1 MIGPPHPVFIIAEA
15 GVNHNG
21 DLHLAKQL
29 VIAAKEAGADC
40 VKFQTFRAED
50 LVTLSAPKAAY
61 QLKVTDPAESQFAM
75 LKKLELP
82 FDDYVELLALCR
94 ELSIMFLSTPYNF
107 ADVDFLEKL
116 EVSAYKLASMHLT
129 ESPMVEY
136 VGKKGKPVFLATGM
150 GHLADVIAAAEAFAK
165 TGNSNLV
172 LMQSTTDYPAQPEEA
187 HLRSIRTIEDVT
199 GAIAGYSDNS
209 GIIDT
214 CVTAAA
220 AGAYVIEKHFTLD
233 KNLPG
238 PDHSASADPIKF
250 AAMVRKIRE
259 VETALGNAGKNIT
272 PLEARNMVGMKRSL
286 TAVVP
291 IPAGTIIAADMLGF
305 KRPATGLHPNR
316 YYDVIGKKARRDIAK
331 DQTLTEE
338 DIV

>member
-1 MIGPPHPVFIIAEA
+1 MIGPSHPVFIIAEA

-21 DLHLAKQL
+21 DIELAKKL
-29 VIAAKEAGADC
+29 VVEAKRVGADC
-40 VKFQTFRAED
+40 VKFQTFRADD

-61 QLKVTDPAESQFAM
+61 QLKVTDPGESQFAM

-94 ELSIMFLSTPYNF
+94 ELGIMFLSTPYNF
-107 ADVDFLEKL
+107 ADVDFLHKL
-116 EVSAYKLASMHLT
+116 DAPAYKLASMHLT
-129 ESPMVEY
+129 ESPMIEY

-150 GHLADVIAAAEAFAK
+150 GHISDVVAAADAFAQ
-165 TGNSNLV
+165 TGNNNLV
-172 LMQSTTDYPAQPEEA
+172 LMQSTTDYPAKPEDA
-187 HLRSIRTIEDVT
+187 HLRSIRAIEDAT
-199 GAIAGYSDNS
+199 GAIVGYSDNS
-209 GIIDT
+209 GITDT
-214 CVTAAA
+214 CIMAVA

-233 KNLPG
+233 KQLSG
-238 PDHSASADPIKF
+238 PDHSASANPEEF
-250 AAMVRKIRE
+250 AAMVQRIRE
-259 VETALGNAGKNIT
+259 VERALGSAEKHIT

-291 IPAGTIIAADMLGF
+291 IPAGMIITADVLGF

-316 YYDVIGKKARRDIAK
+316 YYDVIGKKARRDIAQ